1 MFLLSFRELHNLLD
15 KVKNE
20 AGITW
25 REDSDAFV
33 LTGKFDQVQNA
44 HKYLQEYFGRRP
56 YLQLAQKEEAYSKDT
71 GNTKQNA
78 AGFSCK
84 VAKITDIFEVEVQPT
99 LIHETAQTRLQEDSA
114 RYGKGVLLGDVL
126 GSR

>member
-1 MFLLSFRELHNLLD
+1 MFQLSFRELHNLLE

-20 AGITW
+20 AGINW
-25 REDSDAFV
+25 HEDSDALI
-33 LTGKFDQVQNA
+33 LTGMFDQVQNA
-44 HKYLQEYFGRRP
+44 NRYLQEYFGRRP
-56 YLQLAQKEEAYSKDT
+56 YLQLTQKEEAYSKDA

-84 VAKITDIFEVEVQPT
+84 VAKITDVFEVDVQPV
-99 LIHETAQTRLQEDSA
+99 HETAQTRIQEDSA